1 MATSGVPITWTVVPP
16 NLVGS
21 VATLTP
27 GGSPEQFSSNIL
39 NTTSG
44 PATLNAVTVT
54 INQDA
59 GGGVV
64 SGGTDYDGCLA
75 SWFTATITS
84 GLPTLPK
91 VIPGDNGT
99 GGILVSVSMVE
110 SGTNQSA
117 CEGLAPSVHHQRQ
130 LVVCRVNNM
139 VCCGG
144 ASHHRRGAAAQ
155 RFAT

>member
-1 MATSGVPITWTVVPP
+1 
-16 NLVGS
+16 
-21 VATLTP
+21 
-27 GGSPEQFSSNIL
+27 
-39 NTTSG
+39 
-44 PATLNAVTVT
+44 
-54 INQDA
+54 
-59 GGGVV
+59 
-64 SGGTDYDGCLA
+64 
-75 SWFTATITS
+75 
-84 GLPTLPK
+84 LPK